1 MLSAIGAHFMT
12 VQNISFPFTEA
23 QQKQAFD
30 LWAFVCIKIPK
41 FTNESALSV
50 VQNLPPIAN
59 ESPKKLARRLM
70 KEMAKHG
77 VHLKHTHAIDAAS
90 KVLGYKSW
98 HAANQDE
105 GRYRLKVTG
114 FSATEEKLY
123 ADWRDLTNTVCDMCS
138 SWALEH
144 QAKVF
149 TISFDQSVIL
159 INASPSIKLWPEAK
173 PHDMWPLLAISPL
186 SKDDDWLSGVTNLFE
201 KLRRHLEGAGK
212 ALLDGVAVPLF
223 FDNYLRLGNEQL
235 FHVPSMQEVCN
246 SELILL
252 REDNELWPGYE
263 VARGNEFN
271 CWSQLELASKDD
283 SADLNAIVC
292 RDGAW
297 IIGDARY
304 VWQIS
309 TLMPLEFVPGL
320 VVRELGHDDA
330 EKLLNRFQL
339 VRKIFKGKL
348 PYRMETKRLNYLSS
362 LEDTYQVNQHRIL
375 LELNKIGHTWE
386 SYFAGR
392 DEAKF
397 QQELS
402 VSLVFE
408 LITELKLED
417 PNIFFRKPNRSE
429 LTELNNDQLLRA
441 LLPRVDH
448 VSYRLP
454 RGLNSEIKSEIEEA
468 IADFSTNIRLLKL
481 SLGDNPFFIRN
492 EPFPYLVF
500 ASDPEEF
507 RLRLLEMGFVMYV
520 GVMPWLLPTEGIVKL
535 PENAFPFALGHSL
548 YLDIDFEALS
558 SQAA

>member
-1 MLSAIGAHFMT
+1 MT
-12 VQNISFPFTEA
+12 VQNNSFPFTETE
-23 QQKQAFD
+23 QKQAFD

-50 VQNLPPIAN
+50 IKNLQPIAN
-59 ESPKKLARRLM
+59 ESPKQLARRIK

-77 VHLKHTHAIDAAS
+77 VHLRHTHAIDAAS
-90 KVLGYKSW
+90 KVMGYKSW

-105 GRYRLKVTG
+105 GRYRLKVSG
-114 FSATEEKLY
+114 FSATEEKHY
-123 ADWRDLTNTVCDMCS
+123 SDWRELTNTVCDMCS

-144 QAKVF
+144 QAKLF
-149 TISFDQSVIL
+149 TITFDQSLLL
-159 INASPSIKLWPEAK
+159 INASPSIKLWPDAK
-173 PHDMWPLLAISPL
+173 PHDMWPLLTISPL
-186 SKDDDWLSGVTNLFE
+186 SNDEEWLCGVATMLE
-201 KLRRHLEGAGK
+201 KLRRHLEGTGK

-223 FDNYLRLGNEQL
+223 FDSYQRLAKEKAV
-235 FHVPSMQEVCN
+235 HVPDMKDVCN

-252 REDNELWPGYE
+252 REDNELRPGYE

-283 SADLNAIVC
+283 NANLNGIVC

-304 VWQIS
+304 VWQIA
-309 TLMPLEFVPGL
+309 TLRPYEFVPGL
-320 VVRELGHDDA
+320 VVRELGSVDA
-330 EKLLNRFQL
+330 EKLLHRFQL
-339 VRKIFKGKL
+339 VRRIFNGRL
-348 PYRMETKRLNYLSS
+348 PYRLETKRLNYLSG
-362 LEDTYQVNQHRIL
+362 LEGVYKVNQHRVL

-386 SYFAGR
+386 SYFADR

-408 LITELKLED
+408 LITELKLEN
-417 PNIFFRKPNRSE
+417 PNIFFKRPTRSE
-429 LTELNNDQLLRA
+429 LTEIENDQLLRV

-448 VSYRLP
+448 VTYRLP
-454 RGLNSEIKSEIEEA
+454 SGLKSVIKKQLEDA
-468 IADFSTNIRLLKL
+468 IADFSTNIRLLQL
-481 SLGDNPFFIRN
+481 SKGDDPFFNRN

-507 RLRLLEMGFVMYV
+507 RLRLLELGFVMYV
-520 GVMPWLLPTEGIVKL
+520 GVMPWLLPIEGIMKL
-535 PENAFPFALGHSL
+535 PENAFPFAFGHSL